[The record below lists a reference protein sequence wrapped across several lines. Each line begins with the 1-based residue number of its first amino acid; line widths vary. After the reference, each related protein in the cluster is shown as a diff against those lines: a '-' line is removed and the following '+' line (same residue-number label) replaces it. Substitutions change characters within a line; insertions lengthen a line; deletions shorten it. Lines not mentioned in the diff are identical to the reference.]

1 MTKKPGND
9 KQYSK
14 ADLEKIRKRATE
26 IWKGKC
32 QALNTALDDW
42 LQAERELVA
51 TNGMKGKK
59 PDQYTSEEIARIKAR
74 AQAIREE
81 KVKSLRTAF
90 DDWIEA
96 EQEFKAEL
104 QKKKVD
110 LHGLFD
116 LWFTK
121 ASSGVTSLLETDT
134 EVHGRS
140 FNDILEQEYV
150 DLMTECMK

>member
-1 MTKKPGND
+1 MAKKSMDD
-9 KQYSK
+9 KKYSK
-14 ADLEKIRKRATE
+14 ADIEKIRKRAAE

-42 LQAERELVA
+42 LQAERELTVSD
-51 TNGMKGKK
+51 GLKDKK
-59 PDQYTSEEIARIKAR
+59 PEQYTSEDIAKIKAR

-81 KVKSLRTAF
+81 KVASLRTAF

-104 QKKKVD
+104 KKKKIENRD
-110 LHGLFD
+110 LFD
-116 LWFTK
+116 RWFSK
-121 ASSGVTSLLETDT
+121 ASSGVTSLLKADAEI
-134 EVHGRS
+134 HGRT

>member
-1 MTKKPGND
+1 MTKKSKAD
-9 KQYSK
+9 SAYSK
-14 ADLEKIRKRATE
+14 VDLEKIRKRATE

-42 LQAERELVA
+42 LQAERELTVSD
-51 TNGMKGKK
+51 GLKEKK
-59 PDQYTSEEIARIKAR
+59 PDQYTNEDIAKIRKR

-81 KVKSLRTAF
+81 KVASLRTAF

-96 EQEFKAEL
+96 EQEFKEEL
-104 QKKKVD
+104 KKKKIESHD
-110 LHGLFD
+110 LFD
-116 LWFTK
+116 RWFGK
-121 ASSGVTSLLETDT
+121 ASSGVTSLLKTDT
-134 EVHGRS
+134 EIHGRS

>member
-1 MTKKPGND
+1 MTKKPKAD

-14 ADLEKIRKRATE
+14 VDLERIRKRAAE

-32 QALNTALDDW
+32 QSLNTALDDW

-51 TNGMKGKK
+51 TAGIKDKK
-59 PDQYTSEEIARIKAR
+59 PDQYTNEDVAKIKAR

-96 EQEFKAEL
+96 EQELKEEL
-104 QKKKVD
+104 AKKKID
-110 LHGLFD
+110 PHGLFD
-116 LWFTK
+116 RWFRK
-121 ASSGVTSLLETDT
+121 ASSGVASLLKTDP
-134 EVHGRS
+134 EIHGRS
-140 FNDILEQEYV
+140 FNDVLEQEYV
-150 DLMTECMK
+150 ELITECMK

>member
-1 MTKKPGND
+1 MAKKANNN
-9 KQYSK
+9 KQYSS

-26 IWKGKC
+26 IWRRKC

-42 LQAERELVA
+42 LQAERELTVSD
-51 TNGMKGKK
+51 GLKDKK
-59 PDQYTSEEIARIKAR
+59 PDQYTGEDIAKIRAR

-96 EQEFKAEL
+96 EQELKAEL
-104 QKKKVD
+104 QKKKID
-110 LHGLFD
+110 THGLFD
-116 LWFTK
+116 RWFPK
-121 ASSGVTSLLETDT
+121 ASSGVTSLLKTDG
-134 EVHGRS
+134 EIHGRS

>member
-1 MTKKPGND
+1 MTEKQKAEKP
-9 KQYSK
+9 YSK
-14 ADLEKIRKRATE
+14 VDIEKIRKRATE

-42 LQAERELVA
+42 LQAERELTVSD
-51 TNGMKGKK
+51 GLKDKK
-59 PDQYTSEEIARIKAR
+59 PDQYTGADIAKIRAR

-81 KVKSLRTAF
+81 KVASLRTAF

-104 QKKKVD
+104 KNKKIESSD
-110 LHGLFD
+110 LFD
-116 LWFTK
+116 RWFSK
-121 ASSGVTSLLETDT
+121 ASSGVTLLLKANM

>member
-1 MTKKPGND
+1 MTKKPADD
-9 KQYSK
+9 KKYSK
-14 ADLEKIRKRATE
+14 VDLEKIRKRATE

-42 LQAERELVA
+42 LQAERELTVS
-51 TNGMKGKK
+51 NGLKDKK
-59 PDQYTSEEIARIKAR
+59 PDQYTNEDVAKIRER

-96 EQEFKAEL
+96 EQELKEEL
-104 QKKKVD
+104 KKKKINAHD
-110 LHGLFD
+110 LFD
-116 LWFTK
+116 RWFSK
-121 ASSGVTSLLETDT
+121 ASSGVTLLLERDS
-134 EVHGRS
+134 EIHGRS

-150 DLMTECMK
+150 ELMTECMK